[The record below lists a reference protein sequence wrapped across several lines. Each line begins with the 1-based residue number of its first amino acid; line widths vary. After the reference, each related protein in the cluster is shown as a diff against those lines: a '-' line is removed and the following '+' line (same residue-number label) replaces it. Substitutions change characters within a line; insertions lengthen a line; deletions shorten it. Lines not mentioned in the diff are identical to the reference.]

1 MDLGLLYSGG
11 KDSTLAALLLEDFYD
26 VTLVTATFGVAD
38 AWDHARQTA
47 DAVGFDFE
55 TVELDDDVAAQA
67 VEQMV
72 EDGYPRNGIQ
82 QVHLHA
88 LEAVAD
94 MDFDAVADG
103 TRRDDRV
110 PSVSRAQAQSLEDR
124 HGVEYIVPLA
134 GFGRGAVDA
143 LVEETL
149 DVTTGPSEQIPK
161 ADYEDELRT
170 LLVREHGEEAVEDV
184 FPDHTQTYVRGF
196 SRADAIENDSSESD
210 STESD
215 SEVPTA
221 GSGKTDAK

>member
-26 VTLVTATFGVAD
+26 VTLVTATFGLGD
-38 AWDHARQTA
+38 AWDHARRTA

-55 TVELDDDVAAQA
+55 TVELDEAVAEEA
-67 VEQMV
+67 VERMV

-82 QVHLHA
+82 EVHLHA
-88 LEAVAD
+88 LEVVAE

-134 GFGRGAVDA
+134 GFGRRAVDS

-149 DVTTGPSEQIPK
+149 EVTTGPSEQIPK
-161 ADYEDELRT
+161 ADYEDELRS
-170 LLVREHGEEAVEDV
+170 LLVRKHGDDAVKEV

-196 SRADAIENDSSESD
+196 ARSD
-210 STESD
+210 GAPRSD
-215 SEVPTA
+215 SEMPSA

>member
-38 AWDHARQTA
+38 AHEHARETA
-47 DAVGFDFE
+47 NVLGFEFE
-55 TVELDDDVAAQA
+55 TVELDGGMAEEA

-72 EDGYPRNGIQ
+72 ADGYPRNGIQ

-88 LEAVAD
+88 LEAVAG
-94 MDFDAVADG
+94 MGFDAVADG

-124 HGVEYIVPLA
+124 HDVEYIVPLA
-134 GFGRGAVDA
+134 GFGRSAVDS

-161 ADYEDELRT
+161 ADYEAELRA
-170 LLVREHGEEAVEDV
+170 LLAREHGEEAVSEV

-196 SRADAIENDSSESD
+196 ARTDAR
-210 STESD
+210 
-215 SEVPTA
+215 
-221 GSGKTDAK
+221 SGKPDAK

>member
-26 VTLVTATFGVAD
+26 VTLVTATFGVTD
-38 AWDHARQTA
+38 AHEHARRTA
-47 DAVGFDFE
+47 ETVGFDFE
-55 TVELDDDVAAQA
+55 TAELDESVAVEA

-72 EDGYPRNGIQ
+72 ADGYPRNGIQ

-88 LEAVAD
+88 LEVVAEEG
-94 MDFDAVADG
+94 FDAIADG

-134 GFGRGAVDA
+134 GFGRGAVDSM
-143 LVEETL
+143 VEETL
-149 DVTTGPSEQIPK
+149 EVTTGPSEQIPK
-161 ADYEDELRT
+161 GDYEAELRA
-170 LLVREHGEEAVEDV
+170 LLAREYGEDAVAEV

-196 SRADAIENDSSESD
+196 ARAEDGSPTTETGPLDAE
-210 STESD
+210 
-215 SEVPTA
+215 
-221 GSGKTDAK
+221 